1 MVFIS
6 EVKLRTPFSKFQAS
20 LAKFRALL
28 QLVQLVATE
37 ICVLLFVFYFDLYS
51 NEAKSTAHYVLLL

>member
-20 LAKFRALL
+20 RTKFRALL
-28 QLVQLVATE
+28 QLVVQ
-37 ICVLLFVFYFDLYS
+37 FM
-51 NEAKSTAHYVLLL
+51 